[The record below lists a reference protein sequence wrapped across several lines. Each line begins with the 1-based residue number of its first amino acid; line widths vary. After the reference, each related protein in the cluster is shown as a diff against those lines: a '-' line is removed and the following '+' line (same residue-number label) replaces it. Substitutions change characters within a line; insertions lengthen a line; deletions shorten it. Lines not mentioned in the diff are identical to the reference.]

1 MPAPV
6 KSMACVLAPILRC
19 QGMHAPR
26 HHALDLAAIAQASEP
41 EGLLAGFTR
50 RELPK
55 GYLLSA
61 PGNQSDQV
69 FIVRAGRLK
78 VYLAGENRELSLGF
92 LETGDIYTTHTPTYV
107 RTVAPTSIW
116 LAETRVFARKLAG
129 DPSITPVM
137 MRVLGRLLND
147 AVALVEDLA
156 FREVPARLARF
167 FIGLAKRRGQPQD
180 GGWLVP
186 VDLGTQDIAEL
197 LGATRQTISALI
209 NQWEREGLIQR
220 FGRRSYIIPSLDALS
235 ERFGNPM

>member
-1 MPAPV
+1 MVSRMPET
-6 KSMACVLAPILRC
+6 
-19 QGMHAPR
+19 HAHFRPP
-26 HHALDLAAIAQASEP
+26 DLSAIVRATPDGKPP
-41 EGLLAGFTR
+41 EGFVER
-50 RELPK
+50 VLPK
-55 GYLLSA
+55 GHLLSW
-61 PGNQSDQV
+61 PGGEINQV

-92 LETGDIYTTHTPTYV
+92 LEAGDIYTTHTPTYV
-107 RTVAPTSIW
+107 RTVAPTVLW
-116 LAETRVFARKLAG
+116 LTDTRAFAQRLAG

-167 FIGLAKRRGQPQD
+167 FLGLARRRGQALD
-180 GGWLVP
+180 GGWLIP

-209 NQWEREGLIQR
+209 NEWEREGLLHR
-220 FGRRSYIIPSLDALS
+220 RGRRSYWLPSLDALAA
-235 ERFGNPM
+235 RFPEST